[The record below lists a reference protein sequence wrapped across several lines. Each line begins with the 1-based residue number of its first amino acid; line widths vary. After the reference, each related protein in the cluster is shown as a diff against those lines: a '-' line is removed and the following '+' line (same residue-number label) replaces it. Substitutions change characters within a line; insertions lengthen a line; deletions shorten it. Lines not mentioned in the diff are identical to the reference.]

1 MNEEITTADTDD
13 VNEVVEEALQQRKPT
28 QEEREDFRNKMTE
41 WLKLDEQIKK
51 LSIAMRERKKLQNVL
66 NTYIKEFMY
75 KYNYED
81 VNIDNC
87 KVRARKRESLKP
99 LKVVDIKNKMLE
111 YKDMNGEQL
120 IEKIFDPTNREKCFK
135 DSLTRVMPRI
145 RNLTL

>member
-135 DSLTRVMPRI
+135 YSLTRVMPRI
-145 RNLTL
+145 RN

>member
-99 LKVVDIKNKMLE
+99 LKVVECKVASF
-111 YKDMNGEQL
+111 
-120 IEKIFDPTNREKCFK
+120 IFP
-135 DSLTRVMPRI
+135 
-145 RNLTL
+145 